1 MYIKAHIN
9 RGGIIIT
16 NLDIYEDIAK
26 RTKGEIY
33 LGIVGPVRTGKST
46 FIRKFSENVMIPNID
61 DEYTRE
67 RAKDEMPQSGTGKT
81 VTTTEPKFV
90 PANAVSVVFKENIN
104 AKLRLIDCVGYMI
117 PGAIGNMEGDIPR
130 LVSTPWNEDPI
141 PFAEAAEIGTR
152 KVIKDHS
159 TIGVLVTTDGSIT
172 DIGRDNYIM
181 AEERVVR
188 ELKEISKPFVIIM
201 NTTHPDNENTKALA
215 KQLEEKYESPV
226 RIIDCMNLKT
236 DDVEDVLEDVLYEFP
251 IKEINVDLPKWFD
264 GLSFDHKLKHDLIEI
279 LKKDF
284 DKCYKL
290 SDFDAAKIFSEENDY
305 VEDFFVKDIELGTGK
320 INMKIDI
327 DNSYYYKVISDLC
340 GEEITGE
347 HQILKLIGDLA
358 HAKSEYKRVETAIN
372 DAKTKGYGFVTPGIA
387 DVTIDTPEV
396 FKDGN
401 RYGIKIKAQAPS
413 LHIFNA
419 SLNTEVAPVIGSK
432 AQSED
437 LINHLIENSRDN
449 PENIWNA
456 EIFGK
461 TLYNLVEEQL
471 EGKLNA
477 MPENARKKLKKTIE
491 KIVNDGSGSIIFL
504 II

>member
-1 MYIKAHIN
+1 VQN
-9 RGGIIIT
+9 QGGGIDIT
-16 NLDIYEDIAK
+16 NLDIYEDIAR

-46 FIRKFSENVMIPNID
+46 FIRKFSENVMLPNID

-90 PANAVSVVFKENIN
+90 PGEAVKVTFKDNIT

-117 PGAIGNMEGDIPR
+117 PGAIGNMEGEVPR

-141 PFAEAAEIGTR
+141 PFAQAAEIGTK
-152 KVIKDHS
+152 KVINDHS

-172 DIGRDNYIM
+172 DLGRDNYIM
-181 AEERVVR
+181 AEERVVK
-188 ELKEISKPFVIIM
+188 ELKEINKPFVIIL
-201 NTTHPDNENTKALA
+201 NTTNPRNENTIALA
-215 KQLEEKYESPV
+215 DQLEEKYDAPV
-226 RIIDCMNLKT
+226 RVIDCLNLKT
-236 DDVEDVLEDVLYEFP
+236 EDVEEVLEDVLYEFP
-251 IKEINVDLPKWFD
+251 IKEINVELPKWFD
-264 GLSFDHKLKHDLIEI
+264 GLPYEHELKQNLIKTI
-279 LKKDF
+279 KDDI

-290 SDFDAAKIFSEENDY
+290 SDFDAAKIFSEDNEY
-305 VEDFFVKDIELGTGK
+305 VEDYFVKDIELGTGK
-320 INMKIDI
+320 INMRVDI
-327 DNSYYYKVISDLC
+327 DSAWYYKVISDLC

-347 HQILKLIGDLA
+347 HQILKLISDLA
-358 HAKSEYKRVETAIN
+358 KSRIEYKKVETAIK
-372 DAKTKGYGFVTPGIA
+372 DAKTKGYGYVTPGIT
-387 DVTIDTPEV
+387 DMVVNKPEV
-396 FKDGN
+396 FKEGS
-401 RYGIKIKAQAPS
+401 RYGIKFKAQAPS

-419 SLNTEVAPVIGSK
+419 SLNTEVSPVIGSK

-437 LINHLIENSRDN
+437 LINHLIEQSKDN
-449 PENIWNA
+449 PQVIWNS

-461 TLYNLVEEQL
+461 TLYSLVDEQL
-471 EGKLNA
+471 ESKLTA
-477 MPENARKKLKKTIE
+477 MPDNATKKLKKTIE